1 MEQEFN
7 LPKLSFIVISHN
19 FERYI
24 LQCLESITNQTY
36 KNIEIIIVD
45 DCSED
50 KTVEI
55 IENFIKKQENT
66 PEIKFIKNEKNL
78 GQLNSFLIGLEQAS
92 GQFVAQIDGDDVLFK
107 EYASMHIET
116 HMQTPVALTTCQ
128 QIEIDDQNVIHTL
141 TSVDS
146 PIIDREEFFVHF
158 KTLDEF
164 EEYRN
169 GKNIYRESSQVKVL
183 DNSRYS
189 FATWHWGPS
198 SSGVIRKSVCD
209 ILLNLNREKN
219 IKITADKFIF
229 SFAHLIGSSAI
240 IYKPLYAYR
249 RHNSNYSHANPV
261 MGNKKYFHPSTQ
273 RNYFRNNRRIRTQM
287 FKFIFQNRQYFKENF
302 NKSNLMLIYKR
313 IIFSFDKNTLKGIFK
328 ALFI

>member
-1 MEQEFN
+1 LEPDFN

-24 LQCLESITNQTY
+24 LQCLESIVNQTY
-36 KNIEIIIVD
+36 RNIEIIIVD

-50 KTVEI
+50 KTSEI
-55 IENFIKKQENT
+55 IENFIKNQNNSIK
-66 PEIKFIKNEKNL
+66 IKFIKNEKNS
-78 GQLNSFLIGLEQAS
+78 GQLNSFLTGLEQAE
-92 GQFVAQIDGDDVLFK
+92 GQFVAQIDGDDVLFR
-107 EYASMHIET
+107 EYAAMHIET

-128 QIEIDDQNVIHTL
+128 QIEIDGENNIHTL

-146 PIIDREEFFVHF
+146 PLIERNEFSVPF
-158 KTLDEF
+158 KTLSEF

-169 GKNIYRESSQVKVL
+169 GKNIYREASQVKVL
-183 DNSRYS
+183 DNSKYS

-198 SSGVIRKSVCD
+198 SSGVMRKSVCD
-209 ILLNLNREKN
+209 ILLKLNREKN
-219 IKITADKFIF
+219 LKITADKFIF

-249 RHNSNYSHANPV
+249 RHTSNYSLANPV
-261 MGNKKYFHPSTQ
+261 MGNKKYFNPATQ
-273 RNYFRNNRRIRTQM
+273 NNYFRNNRRIRTQM
-287 FKFIFQNRQYFKENF
+287 FRFIYENRQYFREKF

>member
-1 MEQEFN
+1 MEEQFN

-24 LQCLESITNQTY
+24 LQCLKSITSQTY
-36 KNIEIIIVD
+36 QNIEIIIVD

-50 KTVEI
+50 KTSEI
-55 IENFIKKQENT
+55 IENFIKTKEDKI
-66 PEIKFIKNEKNL
+66 PVKLIKNEKNI
-78 GQLNSFLIGLEQAS
+78 GQLNSFLVGLEQAE
-92 GQFVAQIDGDDVLFK
+92 GQFVAQIDGDDVLFQ
-107 EYASMHIET
+107 EYAAMHIET

-128 QIEIDDQNVIHTL
+128 QIEIDDDNTIHTL
-141 TSVDS
+141 TS
-146 PIIDREEFFVHF
+146 IDCPVWEREEFFVHF
-158 KTLDEF
+158 KNLNEF

-183 DNSRYS
+183 DNARYS
-189 FATWHWGPS
+189 FATWHWGPA
-198 SSGVIRKSVCD
+198 SSGVMRKSVCD
-209 ILLNLNREKN
+209 ILLNLNRNKN
-219 IKITADKFIF
+219 LKITADKFIF
-229 SFAHLIGSSAI
+229 SFCHLIGSSAI

-249 RHNSNYSHANPV
+249 RHNSNYSLANPV

-273 RNYFRNNRRIRTQM
+273 KNYFRNNRRIRTQM
-287 FKFIFQNRQYFKENF
+287 FKFVFRNRKYFKENF
-302 NKSNLMLIYKR
+302 NSSNLMLIYKR